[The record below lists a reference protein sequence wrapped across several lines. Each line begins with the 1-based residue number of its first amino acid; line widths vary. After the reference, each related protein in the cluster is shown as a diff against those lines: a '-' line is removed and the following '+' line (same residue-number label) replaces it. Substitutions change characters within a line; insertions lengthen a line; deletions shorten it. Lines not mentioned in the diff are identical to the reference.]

1 MRLILRRPALWNRIP
16 GADVKLNRDANIGR
30 KAPDQPRQFVPRDLA
45 RLQRGL
51 GDKA

>member
-1 MRLILRRPALWNRIP
+1 MRTS
-16 GADVKLNRDANIGR
+16 GR

-51 GDKA
+51 GGKA